1 MHLNGVDDAEWRGV
15 EWPDFLQALRDLAA
29 RRPPRGHDARARVV
43 SAWEPP
49 LSAKHGAARQARRAE
64 LAQLRQT
71 HRDNR
76 GVVAFPPGAKKRK
89 PPGEPEPVPA
99 PAPAPAPTPSPVTK
113 SGGRGMFSLGSKL
126 FGKKAG
132 SEAAAAAA
140 GPAAAAAA
148 AVLAMWDGAPAAAE
162 QLQLQQHELEQQ
174 LPSSPELRALEEKLA
189 VFTEKTA
196 QGYAV
201 ELTVHRDVRRAAS
214 PAASPR
220 PPPQHAGA
228 TPHAMPPRP
237 QHATSRATA
246 APPTPTPHLP
256 SARLLPA
263 RDR

>member
-1 MHLNGVDDAEWRGV
+1 MVLGGGLYSVAAAVGPAV
-15 EWPDFLQALRDLAA
+15 A
-29 RRPPRGHDARARVV
+29 RRQRC
-43 SAWEPP
+43 S
-49 LSAKHGAARQARRAE
+49 
-64 LAQLRQT
+64 
-71 HRDNR
+71 RD
-76 GVVAFPPGAKKRK
+76 VAGP
-89 PPGEPEPVPA
+89 
-99 PAPAPAPTPSPVTK
+99 
-113 SGGRGMFSLGSKL
+113 
-126 FGKKAG
+126 
-132 SEAAAAAA
+132 A

-162 QLQLQQHELEQQ
+162 QLQLQQQELEQQ